1 MQPEDTPK
9 TARASVSPLDQLAE
23 LERQAPKLYALF
35 LQRVI
40 IPELAKKLGDES
52 SLAEL
57 PK

>member
-1 MQPEDTPK
+1 MQTEDTPK

-23 LERQAPKLYALF
+23 LERQAPRRYALF

-40 IPELAKKLGDES
+40 IPELAKKPGDES

-57 PK
+57 PQ

>member
-1 MQPEDTPK
+1 MQTEDTPK
-9 TARASVSPLDQLAE
+9 TKRASVSPLDQLAE
-23 LERQAPKLYALF
+23 LERQAPKLHALF

-40 IPELAKKLGDES
+40 IPELAKKLGDGS

>member
-1 MQPEDTPK
+1 MQTEDTPK
-9 TARASVSPLDQLAE
+9 TKRASVSPLDQLAE
-23 LERQAPKLYALF
+23 LERQAPRLHALF

>member
-9 TARASVSPLDQLAE
+9 TARASLSPLDQLAE
-23 LERQAPKLYALF
+23 LERQAPKLHALF